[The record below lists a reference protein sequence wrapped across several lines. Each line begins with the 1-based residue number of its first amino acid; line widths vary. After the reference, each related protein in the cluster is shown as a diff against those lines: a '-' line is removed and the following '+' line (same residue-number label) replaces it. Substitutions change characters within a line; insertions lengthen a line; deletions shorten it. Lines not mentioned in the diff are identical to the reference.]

1 MLKYYDQS
9 LYPALRKLIP
19 ARAKPDIGVLVEP
32 NIFERPKVITGKDPI
47 VTTENIRG
55 TIDVTKDIISVTASF
70 NTGVSVATSDA
81 YSDTISI
88 SRTTESGSVI
98 VATGSYDTYDGTITE
113 LKERNFDYTVFQKFT
128 QPGLY
133 SDVTMSNASDSLAIV
148 KEVHQP
154 IISGSRI
161 YGRNQKTARF
171 YTTEASHSANL
182 PNSSSFFD
190 VDLDN
195 LVEQS
200 QAKMNS
206 FYAGVKNTSKTTIDG
221 GRPIEIVITS
231 PTKLVTQESGDS
243 TLKTGDGKVSD
254 FKFKDQKQKPVIPK
268 VSDSGFKADGTID
281 IVEAQKL
288 KGNIGTIKEVPEVAE
303 ELSPRLKKK
312 KRKKKRIQGDKKKK
326 K

>member
-1 MLKYYDQS
+1 
-9 LYPALRKLIP
+9 
-19 ARAKPDIGVLVEP
+19 
-32 NIFERPKVITGKDPI
+32 
-47 VTTENIRG
+47 
-55 TIDVTKDIISVTASF
+55 
-70 NTGVSVATSDA
+70 
-81 YSDTISI
+81 
-88 SRTTESGSVI
+88 
-98 VATGSYDTYDGTITE
+98 
-113 LKERNFDYTVFQKFT
+113 
-128 QPGLY
+128 
-133 SDVTMSNASDSLAIV
+133 MSNSSDSLSIV
-148 KEVHQP
+148 REVHQP

-161 YGRNQKTARF
+161 YGRNQKTAKF

-268 VSDSGFKADGTID
+268 VSDGGFKADGTLD
-281 IVEAQKL
+281 EVEFQKL
-288 KGNIGTIKEVPEVAE
+288 KGDKELIKDVPVVE
-303 ELSPRLKKK
+303 EEMSPRLRLKKEKK
-312 KRKKKRIQGDKKKK
+312 KRKKGTKKKK